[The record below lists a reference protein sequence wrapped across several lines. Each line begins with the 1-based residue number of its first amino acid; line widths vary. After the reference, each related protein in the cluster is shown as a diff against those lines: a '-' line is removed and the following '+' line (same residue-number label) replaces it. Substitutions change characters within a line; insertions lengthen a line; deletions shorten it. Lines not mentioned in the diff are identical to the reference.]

1 MKMVNQYF
9 EMDIQNYILVNMA
22 DFATLI
28 DQLGGV
34 EITLNEQEVEA
45 INHNLTN
52 QQKELTLT
60 GESSGFS
67 PVASSG
73 TQLLNG
79 QQALAYA
86 RVRVIDDD
94 LTRTSRQRNLL
105 LSVAQTIMEKGELEL
120 IPTVTQMLDLVSIN
134 MDEGELLAL
143 ATKAFNLDLNS
154 VTQLALPVDGSYE
167 SNVDENDVRSVV
179 PNYQQNADAL
189 SQFIYGQTRV
199 RTTPEPETTP
209 EAATEPPAEG

>member
-1 MKMVNQYF
+1 
-9 EMDIQNYILVNMA
+9 MA
-22 DFATLI
+22 
-28 DQLGGV
+28 
-34 EITLNEQEVEA
+34 
-45 INHNLTN
+45 N

-73 TQLLNG
+73 TQFLNG

-120 IPTVTQMLDLVSIN
+120 IPTVTQMLELVSTN

-143 ATKAFNLDLNS
+143 ATKAFNLDLSS

-167 SNVDENDVRSVV
+167 SNVDENGVRSIV